1 MYGLAYVWRQKGS
14 GMNIFNEILV
24 FWDRLKVHFHH
35 HVVKKGKEASFWI
48 ALAFLVTFGFVR
60 YITFSIRRKNQAA
73 QKNAQLAHEHH
84 SKVGFHDIVLPGGLH
99 IHHAVPGIFLVLTAG
114 YLGLVTEKKGTRPL
128 SIAYGV
134 GAALALDEFAL
145 WLELRDVYWSRD
157 GRRSFDAV
165 AVAGSLFMGGY
176 ALSEFGGAIIRDI
189 HSRVTTGTYPP
200 HHYDPEDLPPD
211 VDSPSVSGALPQVQ
225 PAPAITNNSRATAPR
240 RTAAQ
245 G

>member
-1 MYGLAYVWRQKGS
+1 MSSV
-14 GMNIFNEILV
+14 MNEILT
-24 FWDRLKVHFHH
+24 FWDRLKVHFRH
-35 HVVKKGKEASFWI
+35 HVVKKGKEASFWV
-48 ALAFLVTFGFVR
+48 ALSFLVTFSFVR
-60 YITFSIRRKNQAA
+60 YITYSIRKKNKAA
-73 QKNAQLAHEHH
+73 QADPRLAQEHH

-114 YLGLVTEKKGTRPL
+114 YLALVTEKKAIRPL
-128 SIAYGV
+128 SISYGI

-165 AVAGSLFMGGY
+165 AVAGSLFMGGF

-189 HSRVTTGTYPP
+189 HARVTTGTYPP
-200 HHYDPEDLPPD
+200 HHTELDDEIPPD
-211 VDSPSVSGALPQVQ
+211 VESGAPSGALPAPQTAQVG
-225 PAPAITNNSRATAPR
+225 TNNGKATAPK

-245 G
+245 

>member
-1 MYGLAYVWRQKGS
+1 MASRMSGGRKDW
-14 GMNIFNEILV
+14 GMNQIVNEIV
-24 FWDRLKVHFHH
+24 VYWDRLKVHFHH

-60 YITFSIRRKNQAA
+60 YITFTIRRKNQAA
-73 QKNAQLAHEHH
+73 QKNAQLAHAHH

-99 IHHAVPGIFLVLTAG
+99 IHHAVPGIFLVLAAG
-114 YLGLVTEKKGTRPL
+114 YLGLVTERKGTRPL
-128 SIAYGV
+128 SIAYGI

-189 HSRVTTGTYPP
+189 HARVTTGTYPP
-200 HHYDPEDLPPD
+200 HHSAPEDLPPD
-211 VDSPSVSGALPQVQ
+211 VDSSSASGALPQ
-225 PAPAITNNSRATAPR
+225 PATVSANNSRATAPR

-245 G
+245 S

>member
-14 GMNIFNEILV
+14 GMNDIFNEILV
-24 FWDRLKVHFHH
+24 FWDRLKVHFRH

-60 YITFSIRRKNQAA
+60 YITFTIRRKNQSA
-73 QKNAQLAHEHH
+73 QKSAQLAHEHH

-99 IHHAVPGIFLVLTAG
+99 IHHAVPGIFLVLASG

-145 WLELRDVYWSRD
+145 WLELRDVYWAKD
-157 GRRSFDAV
+157 GHKSVDAV
-165 AVAGSLFMGGY
+165 GIAASVFVGGF
-176 ALSEFGGAIIRDI
+176 AMAEFGGALIRDI
-189 HSRVTTGTYPP
+189 HHRGQR
-200 HHYDPEDLPPD
+200 EQ
-211 VDSPSVSGALPQVQ
+211 LPQ
-225 PAPAITNNSRATAPR
+225 PAATPPA
-240 RTAAQ
+240 
-245 G
+245 

>member
-1 MYGLAYVWRQKGS
+1 MASRMSGGRKDW
-14 GMNIFNEILV
+14 GMNQVVNEIV
-24 FWDRLKVHFHH
+24 VYWDRLKVHFHH

-48 ALAFLVTFGFVR
+48 AIAFLVTFGFVR
-60 YITFSIRRKNQAA
+60 YITFTIRKKNQAA
-73 QKNAQLAHEHH
+73 RQHPQLVPQHH
-84 SKVGFHDIVLPGGLH
+84 SKIGFHDIVLPGGLH

-114 YLGLVTEKKGTRPL
+114 YLGLVTERKGTRPL
-128 SIAYGV
+128 SIAYGI

-145 WLELRDVYWSRD
+145 WLELRDVYWSKD

-189 HSRVTTGTYPP
+189 HARVTTGAYPP

-211 VDSPSVSGALPQVQ
+211 VETPTVSGALPQA
-225 PAPAITNNSRATAPR
+225 APATVSTNNSRATTPR
-240 RTAAQ
+240 RVTQ
-245 G
+245 Q